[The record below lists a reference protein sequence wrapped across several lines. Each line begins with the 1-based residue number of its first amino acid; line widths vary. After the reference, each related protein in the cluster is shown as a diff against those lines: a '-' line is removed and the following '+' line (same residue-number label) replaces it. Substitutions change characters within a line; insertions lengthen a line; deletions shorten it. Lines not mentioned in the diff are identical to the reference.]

1 MIKKIL
7 SKIFYCIFIIILM
20 IEWAIFW
27 DLIYI
32 QVGFVLFDVL
42 PVLTQ

>member
-1 MIKKIL
+1 MIKKIIKKTL
-7 SKIFYCIFIIILM
+7 YCIFILILM
-20 IEWAIFW
+20 IEWAIFL